1 MDSRFEIRFDRA
13 ELAKAL
19 GVSEQDIQ
27 EYLTDGRRA
36 SFIIERRLKWDNPD
50 WNLAPSEGAGFD
62 LIDPTGN
69 RWEVRSITRQGV
81 YFNPSNQVGSGR
93 VFNEA
98 EFLNKLRSVAGFI
111 LADVTKFPLVPVFKF
126 PVENV
131 FDWHERRL
139 LGANARVSYNVFY
152 SRLLPIIRW

>member
-13 ELAKAL
+13 ALASAL

-36 SFIIERRLKWDNPD
+36 SFIIERRLKWDNPE
-50 WNLAPSEGAGFD
+50 WQLAPSEGAGFD
-62 LIDPTGN
+62 LIDPNGG
-69 RWEVRSITRQGV
+69 RWEVRCITKQGV

-93 VFNEA
+93 VFDEA

-111 LADVTKFPLVPVFKF
+111 LADITKFPVVPVFKF
-126 PVENV
+126 SVDYV
-131 FDWHERRL
+131 FDWHRRRL
-139 LGANARVSYNVFY
+139 LGANARVSYAAFY
-152 SRLLPIIRW
+152 GRLLPTIRW

>member
-13 ELAKAL
+13 ALASAF

-50 WNLAPSEGAGFD
+50 WKLAPSEGAGFD
-62 LIDPTGN
+62 LIDPGGYL
-69 RWEVRSITRQGV
+69 WEVRSITKQGV

-93 VFNEA
+93 AFNEA
-98 EFLNKLRSVAGFI
+98 GFLNKLDTSGN
-111 LADVTKFPLVPVFKF
+111 PVL
-126 PVENV
+126 
-131 FDWHERRL
+131 RL
-139 LGANARVSYNVFY
+139 N
-152 SRLLPIIRW
+152 